1 MHALDK
7 GVSSMSDDEKLG
19 WWQVFK
25 STAMSFLGVQSEEA
39 RIRDTK
45 HDNLKPF
52 IVMGIVMT
60 IGMVLGLIAV
70 VQIILHYAG
79 V

>member
-1 MHALDK
+1 
-7 GVSSMSDDEKLG
+7 MSDNEELG

-52 IVMGIVMT
+52 IVMGILMT
-60 IGMVLGLIAV
+60 VGLVLGLIAV
-70 VQIILHYAG
+70 VKVILYFAG

>member
-1 MHALDK
+1 
-7 GVSSMSDDEKLG
+7 MSDNEELG

-52 IVMGIVMT
+52 IVMGILLTV
-60 IGMVLGLIAV
+60 GLVLGLIAV
-70 VQIILHYAG
+70 VKVILYFAG

>member
-1 MHALDK
+1 
-7 GVSSMSDDEKLG
+7 
-19 WWQVFK
+19 
-25 STAMSFLGVQSEEA
+25 MSFLGVQSEEA
-39 RIRDTK
+39 RIRDTQ

-60 IGMVLGLIAV
+60 VGLVLGLVAV
-70 VQIILHYAG
+70 VKVILHYAG

>member
-1 MHALDK
+1 
-7 GVSSMSDDEKLG
+7 MSDDEKLG

-25 STAMSFLGVQSEEA
+25 STAMSFLGVQSEAA
-39 RIRDTK
+39 RIRDTQ

-52 IVMGIVMT
+52 IVMGILMT
-60 IGMVLGLIAV
+60 IGFVLGLV
-70 VQIILHYAG
+70 VVVKVILHFAG

>member
-1 MHALDK
+1 
-7 GVSSMSDDEKLG
+7 MSDDEKLG

-25 STAMSFLGVQSEEA
+25 STAMSFFGVQSEAA
-39 RIRDTK
+39 RIRDTQ

-52 IVMGIVMT
+52 IVMGILMT
-60 IGMVLGLIAV
+60 IGLVLGLIAV
-70 VQIILHYAG
+70 VKLILHFAG

>member
-1 MHALDK
+1 
-7 GVSSMSDDEKLG
+7 MSDDDKLT

-25 STAMSFLGVQSEEA
+25 GTFMSFLGVQSEDA

-52 IVMGIVMT
+52 IVMGILMT
-60 IGMVLGLIAV
+60 VAFVLGLIV
-70 VQIILHYAG
+70 IVKVILHYAG